1 MSVLDKIKVK
11 AKADVKHV
19 VLPEGEEE
27 RTIRAAEIITK
38 EGIAKLTLLGNPEA
52 IKAKAETLGV
62 CLSGVEI
69 VNPVD
74 SPDFGRYV
82 NEFYEMRKAKGM
94 TPEKAEKSMKDTMF
108 FGAMMLY
115 DDKVDGMVAGAI

>member
-38 EGIAKLTLLGNPEA
+38 EGIAKLTLLATQEP
-52 IKAKAETLGV
+52 I
-62 CLSGVEI
+62 
-69 VNPVD
+69 
-74 SPDFGRYV
+74 RQR
-82 NEFYEMRKAKGM
+82 RKRSAC
-94 TPEKAEKSMKDTMF
+94 ASR
-108 FGAMMLY
+108 ALML
-115 DDKVDGMVAGAI
+115 

>member
-38 EGIAKLTLLGNPEA
+38 EGIAKLTLLGNPEGKGGNA
-52 IKAKAETLGV
+52 RRVSLG
-62 CLSGVEI
+62 
-69 VNPVD
+69 
-74 SPDFGRYV
+74 R
-82 NEFYEMRKAKGM
+82 
-94 TPEKAEKSMKDTMF
+94 
-108 FGAMMLY
+108 
-115 DDKVDGMVAGAI
+115 

>member
-62 CLSGVEI
+62 CLSGVDV
-69 VNPVD
+69 VNPAA
-74 SPDFGRYV
+74 SPDFGRYA

-94 TPEKAEKSMKDTMF
+94 TPVSVDAIAYVNIEKD
-108 FGAMMLY
+108 
-115 DDKVDGMVAGAI
+115 